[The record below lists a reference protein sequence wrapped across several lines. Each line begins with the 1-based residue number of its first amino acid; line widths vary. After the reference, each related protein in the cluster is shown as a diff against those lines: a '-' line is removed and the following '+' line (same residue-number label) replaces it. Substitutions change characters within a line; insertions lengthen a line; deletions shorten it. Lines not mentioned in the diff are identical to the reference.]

1 MAWIEQKQDFTGLSV
16 YSAQIVAGAVFPS
29 PAIVTDRCLGV
40 FYFSGGLRLMGPDG
54 DIPCGAVDVFTRWA
68 AYGIDVTCEAGPDGA
83 EWLCFSCD
91 NPQGKNAEQVD
102 IDGSYILSAHTQAI
116 VVKGEFNVDGEI
128 YPAISEM
135 LFANDMVIAGSGT
148 VILLT

>member
-16 YSAQIVAGAVFPS
+16 YNTQIVAGAVFPS
-29 PAIVTDRCLGV
+29 PAVVTDRCLGV

-83 EWLCFSCD
+83 EWLCFSCE
-91 NPQGKNAEQVD
+91 NPQGKSVEQVD
-102 IDGSYILSAHTQAI
+102 VAGSYTLPAQTQAI
-116 VVKGEFNVDGEI
+116 VVKGLLTANGQDYTPV
-128 YPAISEM
+128 SQM
-135 LFANDMVIAGSGT
+135 LFADDTSVGGNGT
-148 VILLT
+148 LVLIR